1 MEIAAAERN
10 QNITRQI
17 LRFGLEVSALALRAL
32 SAPIDLLLEAANQVS
47 SILGFG
53 EITSFRINEEISKML
68 DGASEWGA
76 SLLFDADEVRKK
88 NEGVIAEE
96 RDKLEKLENAYAGH
110 QLQLQQ
116 LDKAAADKS
125 RTESERRSSERLS
138 QYLKELDRQEKARRD
153 AEALE
158 LAGLK
163 GFERVKRQFELEQ
176 NKLEEEY
183 RTIANAEAIE
193 KLNERF
199 VKENM
204 TIAQYAEER
213 RKLEQTFTDRLT
225 EAEKQ
230 NLEKALADLQK
241 RRLEATESEGKRVA
255 ELRKKYAEQ
264 FNKDERT
271 AYGIERDLLVE
282 QNNKKL
288 EALKEFYD
296 DGVISKEEYD
306 AKIIELEKK
315 LQSDLDRVTDKEKLS
330 PYIGLLNQLSTVF
343 SEMAGAA
350 SGWITNL
357 SSTLVGGVGD
367 VLELTLQEFKTN
379 GEKIAAYAQVIG
391 SVIQGVFSAISQAQ
405 KDNVNQNLQNV
416 QESFNQE
423 ASALEELRNR
433 GELTEEQYARR
444 RYEIEL
450 AAFNKAEELKKAAFE
465 ADKGLRISQTIASGA
480 QGAVAAFASAMTI
493 PPPAGQIIGGV
504 LAGIMGAMTL
514 ANVGIIASQKYQ
526 GGAPPQIAQPQL
538 GGGGVGGTNISQLGG
553 SQLFGTAGLFGNLG
567 GTPQQ
572 GGQMQVR
579 AYVVESD
586 ITSVQNTITTLE
598 ERAEFG

>member
-1 MEIAAAERN
+1 
-10 QNITRQI
+10 
-17 LRFGLEVSALALRAL
+17 
-32 SAPIDLLLEAANQVS
+32 
-47 SILGFG
+47 
-53 EITSFRINEEISKML
+53 
-68 DGASEWGA
+68 
-76 SLLFDADEVRKK
+76 
-88 NEGVIAEE
+88 
-96 RDKLEKLENAYAGH
+96 
-110 QLQLQQ
+110 
-116 LDKAAADKS
+116 
-125 RTESERRSSERLS
+125 
-138 QYLKELDRQEKARRD
+138 
-153 AEALE
+153 
-158 LAGLK
+158 
-163 GFERVKRQFELEQ
+163 
-176 NKLEEEY
+176 
-183 RTIANAEAIE
+183 
-193 KLNERF
+193 
-199 VKENM
+199 
-204 TIAQYAEER
+204 
-213 RKLEQTFTDRLT
+213 
-225 EAEKQ
+225 
-230 NLEKALADLQK
+230 
-241 RRLEATESEGKRVA
+241 
-255 ELRKKYAEQ
+255 
-264 FNKDERT
+264 
-271 AYGIERDLLVE
+271 
-282 QNNKKL
+282 
-288 EALKEFYD
+288 
-296 DGVISKEEYD
+296 
-306 AKIIELEKK
+306 
-315 LQSDLDRVTDKEKLS
+315 
-330 PYIGLLNQLSTVF
+330 
-343 SEMAGAA
+343 MAGAA

-514 ANVGIIASQKYQ
+514 ANVGIIASQKYH

-586 ITSVQNTITTLE
+586 ITGVQNTITTLE